1 MLNLQTLD
9 PARTAGLL
17 FGCERPSG
25 RSSVRLAD
33 IFLEGERSA
42 SLFHPAGH
50 KLVSVRLGV
59 NPFVSKRMDFKE
71 ASSRLT
77 DGHTLADIA
86 AETGMSEA
94 TVRRAR
100 LDPSSPAYRS
110 PPPNWKE
117 AIIRLAEQR
126 IESLRALISMLRR

>member
-1 MLNLQTLD
+1 VE
-9 PARTAGLL
+9 AGRVFLA
-17 FGCERPSG
+17 GERP
-25 RSSVRLAD
+25 A
-33 IFLEGERSA
+33 
-42 SLFHPAGH
+42 LFFRPTGH
-50 KLVSVRLGV
+50 NLVSQRGFV
-59 NPFVSKRMDFKE
+59 NPFVSKPMEFKE

-100 LDPSSPAYRS
+100 LEPTSPAYRS

-126 IESLRALISMLRR
+126 IEALTELIRVLRR

>member
-1 MLNLQTLD
+1 
-9 PARTAGLL
+9 
-17 FGCERPSG
+17 
-25 RSSVRLAD
+25 VRLAD
-33 IFLEGERSA
+33 FFLEGERSA
-42 SLFHPAGH
+42 SRFHPDGH

-59 NPFVSKRMDFKE
+59 NPLVSKCMDFKE

-77 DGHTLADIA
+77 DGHTLVDIA

-126 IESLRALISMLRR
+126 IESLRALISTLRR

>member
-1 MLNLQTLD
+1 
-9 PARTAGLL
+9 
-17 FGCERPSG
+17 
-25 RSSVRLAD
+25 
-33 IFLEGERSA
+33 
-42 SLFHPAGH
+42 
-50 KLVSVRLGV
+50 
-59 NPFVSKRMDFKE
+59 MDFKE

-100 LDPSSPAYRS
+100 LDPASPAHRS

-126 IESLRALISMLRR
+126 IKSLTELIGVLRG

>member
-1 MLNLQTLD
+1 
-9 PARTAGLL
+9 
-17 FGCERPSG
+17 
-25 RSSVRLAD
+25 
-33 IFLEGERSA
+33 
-42 SLFHPAGH
+42 
-50 KLVSVRLGV
+50 
-59 NPFVSKRMDFKE
+59 MDFKE

-100 LDPSSPAYRS
+100 LDADSPAYRS

-117 AIIRLAEQR
+117 AVIRLAEKR
-126 IESLRALISMLRR
+126 IEALTELVRALRR

>member
-1 MLNLQTLD
+1 VE
-9 PARTAGLL
+9 AGRVFLA
-17 FGCERPSG
+17 GERP
-25 RSSVRLAD
+25 A
-33 IFLEGERSA
+33 
-42 SLFHPAGH
+42 LFFRPTGH
-50 KLVSVRLGV
+50 SLVSQHTFV
-59 NPFVSKRMDFKE
+59 NQFVSKLMEFKQ

-100 LDPSSPAYRS
+100 LEPTSPAYRS

-126 IESLRALISMLRR
+126 IEALTELVRTLRR

>member
-1 MLNLQTLD
+1 M
-9 PARTAGLL
+9 
-17 FGCERPSG
+17 E
-25 RSSVRLAD
+25 
-33 IFLEGERSA
+33 
-42 SLFHPAGH
+42 
-50 KLVSVRLGV
+50 
-59 NPFVSKRMDFKE
+59 FKH

-100 LDPSSPAYRS
+100 LEPSSPAYRS

-126 IESLRALISMLRR
+126 IEALTELVRALRR

>member
-1 MLNLQTLD
+1 
-9 PARTAGLL
+9 
-17 FGCERPSG
+17 
-25 RSSVRLAD
+25 
-33 IFLEGERSA
+33 
-42 SLFHPAGH
+42 
-50 KLVSVRLGV
+50 
-59 NPFVSKRMDFKE
+59 MDFKE

-100 LDPSSPAYRS
+100 LEPSSPAYRS

-117 AIIRLAEQR
+117 AIIRLAERR
-126 IESLRALISMLRR
+126 IASLHQLIDLLGK

>member
-1 MLNLQTLD
+1 M
-9 PARTAGLL
+9 
-17 FGCERPSG
+17 E
-25 RSSVRLAD
+25 
-33 IFLEGERSA
+33 
-42 SLFHPAGH
+42 
-50 KLVSVRLGV
+50 
-59 NPFVSKRMDFKE
+59 FKE

-100 LDPSSPAYRS
+100 LEPSSPAYRS

-126 IESLRALISMLRR
+126 IEALTDLVRILRR

>member
-1 MLNLQTLD
+1 
-9 PARTAGLL
+9 
-17 FGCERPSG
+17 
-25 RSSVRLAD
+25 
-33 IFLEGERSA
+33 
-42 SLFHPAGH
+42 
-50 KLVSVRLGV
+50 
-59 NPFVSKRMDFKE
+59 MDFKE

-77 DGHTLADIA
+77 DGHSLADIA

-100 LDPSSPAYRS
+100 LEPNSPAYRS

-126 IESLRALISMLRR
+126 IEALSKLVRELRR

>member
-1 MLNLQTLD
+1 
-9 PARTAGLL
+9 
-17 FGCERPSG
+17 
-25 RSSVRLAD
+25 
-33 IFLEGERSA
+33 
-42 SLFHPAGH
+42 
-50 KLVSVRLGV
+50 
-59 NPFVSKRMDFKE
+59 MDFKE

-77 DGHTLADIA
+77 SGHTLADIA

-100 LDPSSPAYRS
+100 LESSSPAYRS

-126 IESLRALISMLRR
+126 IENLRALINALR

>member
-1 MLNLQTLD
+1 M
-9 PARTAGLL
+9 
-17 FGCERPSG
+17 E
-25 RSSVRLAD
+25 
-33 IFLEGERSA
+33 
-42 SLFHPAGH
+42 
-50 KLVSVRLGV
+50 
-59 NPFVSKRMDFKE
+59 FKE

-100 LDPSSPAYRS
+100 LEPNSPAYRS

-126 IESLRALISMLRR
+126 IEALTELVRVLRR

>member
-1 MLNLQTLD
+1 M
-9 PARTAGLL
+9 
-17 FGCERPSG
+17 E
-25 RSSVRLAD
+25 
-33 IFLEGERSA
+33 
-42 SLFHPAGH
+42 
-50 KLVSVRLGV
+50 
-59 NPFVSKRMDFKE
+59 FKE

-100 LDPSSPAYRS
+100 LEPSSPAYRS

-117 AIIRLAEQR
+117 AITRLAEQR
-126 IESLRALISMLRR
+126 IAQLNDLLTRLR

>member
-1 MLNLQTLD
+1 M
-9 PARTAGLL
+9 
-17 FGCERPSG
+17 E
-25 RSSVRLAD
+25 
-33 IFLEGERSA
+33 
-42 SLFHPAGH
+42 
-50 KLVSVRLGV
+50 
-59 NPFVSKRMDFKE
+59 FKE

-100 LDPSSPAYRS
+100 LDPGSPAHRS

-117 AIIRLAEQR
+117 AITRLAEER
-126 IESLRALISMLRR
+126 IAELKDLIARLR

>member
-1 MLNLQTLD
+1 M
-9 PARTAGLL
+9 
-17 FGCERPSG
+17 
-25 RSSVRLAD
+25 
-33 IFLEGERSA
+33 
-42 SLFHPAGH
+42 
-50 KLVSVRLGV
+50 RLGV
-59 NPFVSKRMDFKE
+59 NLFVSKCMDFKE

-77 DGHTLADIA
+77 DGHTLVDIA

-110 PPPNWKE
+110 PPTNWKE

-126 IESLRALISMLRR
+126 IESLRALISTLRR

>member
-1 MLNLQTLD
+1 
-9 PARTAGLL
+9 
-17 FGCERPSG
+17 
-25 RSSVRLAD
+25 
-33 IFLEGERSA
+33 
-42 SLFHPAGH
+42 
-50 KLVSVRLGV
+50 
-59 NPFVSKRMDFKE
+59 MDFKE

-100 LDPSSPAYRS
+100 LDADSAAYRS

-117 AIIRLAEQR
+117 AIVSLAEAR
-126 IESLRALISMLRR
+126 ILQLQQLITRLRD